1 MYVMHTIIVPLDGS
15 QVAEDALAPARGIV
29 AATQAHLVLVQGVQ
43 FTVASH
49 QQEVAAHAAV
59 TEAQRY
65 LRTVAEHLE
74 REGITARA
82 EVLPGTPEQAILFA
96 AQVHQADLI
105 VISTHGRSALRH
117 VFAGS
122 VAEAVLRHAECPVLI
137 THPGNKAPAGEQSAR
152 RILVPLDG
160 SPLSEAALAY
170 LTSEQ
175 LGAGAHVILLRV
187 VERPALSGAPLV
199 TGQASDEFFAYADAQ
214 VAKDQESAEQ
224 YLSALGERYLQGV
237 EWEKHVVVGYAVED
251 IVHCAKE
258 LRAGLIVMAS
268 EGRHGFERLL
278 YGSVAGRVLR
288 HAPMPVLVVHDV
300 SSQ

>member
-1 MYVMHTIIVPLDGS
+1 VPLDGS
-15 QVAEDALAPARGIV
+15 QVAEDALAPARAIV
-29 AATQAHLVLVQGVQ
+29 AATQAHLVLVQGVP

-49 QQEVAAHAAV
+49 QQEVTAHAAV

-65 LRTVAEHLE
+65 VRTVAEHLE
-74 REGITARA
+74 REGITARP

-96 AQVHQADLI
+96 AQVHHADLI
-105 VISTHGRSALRH
+105 VISTHGHSTLRH

-137 THPGNKAPAGEQSAR
+137 TRPGHKIPAGERSAR
-152 RILVPLDG
+152 RILIPLDG

-170 LTSEQ
+170 VTSEQ
-175 LGAGAHVILLRV
+175 LAAGAHVILLRV
-187 VERPALSGAPLV
+187 VERPSLSGASLI
-199 TGQASDEFFAYADAQ
+199 TGQLSDDYFVYADAQ
-214 VAKDQESAEQ
+214 VAKGQEAAEH
-224 YLSALGERYLQGV
+224 YLSALGERYLQSV
-237 EWEKHVVVGYAVED
+237 EWEKQVIVGYAVED

-258 LRAGLIVMAS
+258 LRADLIVMAS

>member
-1 MYVMHTIIVPLDGS
+1 MHTIIVPLDGS
-15 QVAEDALAPARGIV
+15 QVAEDALAPARGI
-29 AATQAHLVLVQGVQ
+29 AKATQAHLVLVQGVH
-43 FTVASH
+43 FAVASH

-59 TEAQRY
+59 TEAQHY
-65 LRTVAEHLE
+65 LRTVADHLE
-74 REGITARA
+74 RDGITVRT
-82 EVLPGTPEQAILFA
+82 EVLPCTPEQAILFA
-96 AQVHQADLI
+96 AQVHHADLI
-105 VISTHGRSALRH
+105 VISTHGRSPLRH

-137 THPGNKAPAGEQSAR
+137 THPGHKLPAGEDAAQ

-170 LTSEQ
+170 LTSER
-175 LGAGAHVILLRV
+175 LSEGAHVILLRV
-187 VERPALSGAPLV
+187 VERPALSGATLV
-199 TGQASDEFFAYADAQ
+199 TGQASDEYFAYADQQ
-214 VAKDQESAEQ
+214 VAKGQESAEQ

-237 EWEKHVVVGYAVED
+237 EWEKRAIVGYAVED
-251 IVHCAKE
+251 IVGLAKE
-258 LRAGLIVMAS
+258 LHAGLIVMAS